1 MMMQSKQGTRL
12 AEWEA
17 QIEACRESGQSVVAW
32 CRAQGL
38 SSRQLKYWI
47 RRYEK
52 EVAGGDGMPQNVQE
66 PTQWVPVAISEAQ
79 AEMHE
84 PRGTFVVRVGRAEVE
99 VRAGLD
105 VQLFATVMKA
115 LVSVC

>member
-1 MMMQSKQGTRL
+1 MTMESKDGKL
-12 AEWEA
+12 AEWAER
-17 QIEACRESGQSVVAW
+17 IKACRESGQSVVAW

-52 EVAGGDGMPQNVQE
+52 EVAGGDGVPQNVQE